1 MRQQIQSRAH
11 DDRALELVLSMGV
24 VGLMALVGSQVSGAS
39 GALICAAFGLVVF
52 AQGRLTSRNHVIHV
66 PLVLLAAHISV
77 GLLPVLALGLFLLMP
92 LATRHGIRR
101 VLALF
106 AGECV
111 AVSLVYL
118 ASGLPAWAMALPYL
132 GVRMAVSMLVS
143 RFSGL
148 PLDVGA
154 MSGLPAWLAGGAV
167 SLVLSW
173 VVSAAATVELGCLQF
188 AIVAAVWL
196 GVMRA
201 YLLAGEEFSAGL
213 VGLGNLLG
221 YAHPYTGGHSRRVGY
236 LARETGRRLGIPE
249 WRLDE
254 VVHAAL
260 LHDIGKLAVDER
272 ILEKP
277 SKLTDDEFAVIKT
290 HPGIGEAIVAEVLE
304 HKPLAKWIRHHHE
317 RMDGRGYP
325 DNLPKNE
332 IPIESRLIAVL
343 DAYDAMTGTSAD
355 GHRRLYRDPVTSDKA
370 LEELRRC
377 SGTQFDPR
385 VVKAFEAV
393 LRHGKGGVM

>member
-1 MRQQIQSRAH
+1 MRQQVQTRPQE
-11 DDRALELVLSMGV
+11 DRTLEFVLSVGV
-24 VGLMALVGSQVSGAS
+24 AALMALVGFQIKGVSGALLS
-39 GALICAAFGLVVF
+39 VVFGLVVF
-52 AQGRLTSRNHVIHV
+52 AQGRLTSRNFVIHV
-66 PLVLLAAHISV
+66 PLVAYASGSSTL
-77 GLLPVLALGLFLLMP
+77 LLPVFVLGLLLLMP
-92 LATRHGIRR
+92 LGTRHGIRR
-101 VLALF
+101 VLAMF

-111 AVSLVYL
+111 GVVAVALL
-118 ASGLPAWAMALPYL
+118 AGQPAWVLVAPYL
-132 GVRMAVSMLVS
+132 VIRMAVSMLVS
-143 RFSGL
+143 RLSGL

-154 MSGLPAWLAGGAV
+154 MSGFPAWLAGGLVCTISAWVMSFAPSVEVAV
-167 SLVLSW
+167 VQFSL
-173 VVSAAATVELGCLQF
+173 
-188 AIVAAVWL
+188 IAAVWL

-201 YLLAGEEFSAGL
+201 YLLAGEEFVAGL

-236 LARETGRRLGIPE
+236 LARETGRRVGIPE

-277 SKLTDDEFAVIKT
+277 TKLTDEEFAVIKT
-290 HPGIGEAIVAEVLE
+290 HPGIGEAIVSKVLE

-325 DNLPKNE
+325 DNLPKSE

-355 GHRRLYRDPVTSDKA
+355 GHRRLYRDPVSSEKA

-393 LRHGKGGVM
+393 LRHGKGSVL

>member
-1 MRQQIQSRAH
+1 MRQKSQSRAH
-11 DDRALELVLSMGV
+11 DDRTLELVLGIGV
-24 VGLMALVGSQVSGAS
+24 VGLMALVGSQIAGAS
-39 GALICAAFGLVVF
+39 GGLLCSLFGVFVF
-52 AQGRLTSRNHVIHV
+52 AQGRLTNRNFVVHV
-66 PLVLLAAHISV
+66 PLVLLAAKVSV
-77 GLLPVLALGLFLLMP
+77 GLLPVIALGLFLLMP

-106 AGECV
+106 VGEC
-111 AVSLVYL
+111 AAILMVY
-118 ASGLPAWAMALPYL
+118 AAAGQPAWAFALPYL

-154 MSGLPAWLAGGAV
+154 MSGLPAWLAGGA
-167 SLVLSW
+167 LGLGLTW
-173 VVSAAATVELGCLQF
+173 LVSAASNVEVGCLQF
-188 AIVAAVWL
+188 VIVACVWL
-196 GVMRA
+196 GSMRA
-201 YLLAGEEFSAGL
+201 YLFAGEEFSAGL

-277 SKLTDDEFAVIKT
+277 SKLTDEEFAVIKT
-290 HPGIGEAIVAEVLE
+290 HPGIGEAIVAQVLE

-325 DNLPKNE
+325 DNLPKSA

-343 DAYDAMTGTSAD
+343 DAYDAMTGSSAD
-355 GHRRLYRDPVTSDKA
+355 GHRRLYRDPVSSDKA
-370 LEELRRC
+370 VEELRRC

-393 LRHGKGGVM
+393 LKHGKGGVI

>member
-11 DDRALELVLSMGV
+11 DDSALELVLSIGV
-24 VGLMALVGSQVSGAS
+24 IGLMALVGSELSGAH
-39 GALICAAFGLVVF
+39 GAILSALFGITVF
-52 AQGRLTSRNHVIHV
+52 AQGRLSSRNFVIHV
-66 PLVLLAAHISV
+66 PLAITATLTTPT
-77 GLLPVLALGLFLLMP
+77 LLPVMLLGSLLLMP
-92 LATRHGIRR
+92 LATRHGLRR
-101 VLALF
+101 LLALF
-106 AGECV
+106 FGECF
-111 AVSLVYL
+111 
-118 ASGLPAWAMALPYL
+118 GMAMAFLLVPYL
-132 GVRMAVSMLVS
+132 GWVSVVPYLVVRMGASMLIS
-143 RFSGL
+143 RLSGL

-154 MSGLPAWLAGGAV
+154 MSGLPAWLAGSVV
-167 SLVLSW
+167 SLISAWLM
-173 VVSAAATVELGCLQF
+173 SAAPTFGEGCIQF
-188 AIVAAVWL
+188 VLLASVWL

-213 VGLGNLLG
+213 VGLSSLLG

-277 SKLTDDEFAVIKT
+277 SKLTDEEFAVIKT
-290 HPGIGEAIVAEVLE
+290 HPGIGEMIIAEVLE

-325 DNLPKNE
+325 DNLPKSE
-332 IPIESRLIAVL
+332 IPLESRLIAVL

-355 GHRRLYRDPVTSDKA
+355 GHRRLYRDPVTSEKA

-377 SGTQFDPR
+377 SGSQFDGR

-393 LRHGKGGVM
+393 LKNGKGGAL

>member
-1 MRQQIQSRAH
+1 MRQQIQSRTQ
-11 DDRALELVLSMGV
+11 DDRALEFVLSVGV
-24 VGLMALVGSQVSGAS
+24 VGLMSLLGYQVKGVSAS
-39 GALICAAFGLVVF
+39 VVAGLFGVVVF
-52 AQGRLTSRNHVIHV
+52 AQGRWTTRNFVIHV
-66 PLVLLAAHISV
+66 PLAAFAVAVSPV
-77 GLLPVLALGLFLLMP
+77 LLPVLAVGLFLLMP
-92 LATRHGIRR
+92 LASRHGIRR

-106 AGECV
+106 AGEL
-111 AVSLVYL
+111 AGLALAYAL
-118 ASGLPAWAMALPYL
+118 ASQPCWLIVLPYL
-132 GVRMAVSMLVS
+132 IVRMAVAMLVS

-154 MSGLPAWLAGGAV
+154 MSGLPAWLAGGLAGIV
-167 SLVLSW
+167 AGW
-173 VVSAAATVELGCLQF
+173 VMSVAPSPELACLQF
-188 AIVAAVWL
+188 GLIATVWL

-201 YLLAGEEFSAGL
+201 YLVAGEEFSAGL

-277 SKLTDDEFAVIKT
+277 SKLTDEEFAVIKT
-290 HPGIGEAIVAEVLE
+290 HPGIGEAIVAEVLA

-325 DNLPKNE
+325 DQLPKSA

-355 GHRRLYRDPVTSDKA
+355 GHRRLYRDPVTSEKA
-370 LEELRRC
+370 LDELRRC

-393 LRHGKGGVM
+393 LKHGKGGVL

>member
-1 MRQQIQSRAH
+1 MRQQTQSRTQ
-11 DDRALELVLSMGV
+11 DDRALEFVLSIGV
-24 VGLMALVGSQVSGAS
+24 VALMSLVGFQIKAAD
-39 GALICAAFGLVVF
+39 GALIAGLFGMIVF
-52 AQGRLTSRNHVIHV
+52 VQGRQTSRNHVIHI
-66 PLVLLAAHISV
+66 PLAAFAASV
-77 GLLPVLALGLFLLMP
+77 SILLLPVLVLGLFLLMP
-92 LATRHGIRR
+92 LGSRHGIRR

-106 AGECV
+106 AGECAGV
-111 AVSLVYL
+111 AALFL
-118 ASGLPAWAMALPYL
+118 LSGQPVWVMVAPYL
-132 GVRMAVSMLVS
+132 VVRMVASMLVS

-148 PLDVGA
+148 PLDFGA
-154 MSGLPAWLAGGAV
+154 MSGLPGWLSGGAV
-167 SLVLSW
+167 SLIAAWILGSA
-173 VVSAAATVELGCLQF
+173 VSVEVGCLQY
-188 AIVAAVWL
+188 AIITMVWL

-201 YLLAGEEFSAGL
+201 YLGAGDEFSGGL

-277 SKLTDDEFAVIKT
+277 SKLTDEEFAVIKT
-290 HPGIGEAIVAEVLE
+290 HPAIGEAIISEVLE

-355 GHRRLYRDPVTSDKA
+355 GHRRFYRDPVSSEKA

-377 SGTQFDPR
+377 AGTQFDPR

-393 LRHGKGGVM
+393 LRHGKGGVV

>member
-1 MRQQIQSRAH
+1 MRQQIQSRTQ
-11 DDRALELVLSMGV
+11 DDRALELVLSVGV
-24 VGLMALVGSQVSGAS
+24 IGLMALLGFQIQSGSGAVLAGLF
-39 GALICAAFGLVVF
+39 GAVVF
-52 AQGRLTSRNHVIHV
+52 AQGRLTSRNFVIHV
-66 PLVLLAAHISV
+66 PLAAFAAGVSVTLLLVLAA
-77 GLLPVLALGLFLLMP
+77 GLFLLMP
-92 LATRHGIRR
+92 LASRHGIHR
-101 VLALF
+101 VLALLVGEL
-106 AGECV
+106 AG
-111 AVSLVYL
+111 LGL
-118 ASGLPAWAMALPYL
+118 ALALADQPCWIIVLPYL
-132 GVRMAVSMLVS
+132 MVRMTVAMLVS
-143 RFSGL
+143 RYSGL

-154 MSGLPAWLAGGAV
+154 VSGLPAWLAGGFMSTAAAW
-167 SLVLSW
+167 VLS
-173 VVSAAATVELGCLQF
+173 AAPSPELACLQYTLL
-188 AIVAAVWL
+188 AAVWL

-201 YLLAGEEFSAGL
+201 YLIAGEEFSAGL

-277 SKLTDDEFAVIKT
+277 SKLTDEEFAIIKT
-290 HPGIGEAIVAEVLE
+290 HPGIGEAIVAEVLA

-325 DNLPKNE
+325 DQLPKSA

-355 GHRRLYRDPVTSDKA
+355 GHRRLYRDPVSSEKA
-370 LEELRRC
+370 LDELRRC

-393 LRHGKGGVM
+393 LKHGKGGVI

>member
-1 MRQQIQSRAH
+1 MRQQIQSRTQ
-11 DDRALELVLSMGV
+11 DDRSLELVLTIGI
-24 VGLMALVGSQVSGAS
+24 VGLMSLVGFQIKGSP
-39 GALICAAFGLVVF
+39 GALLTAIFGAVVF
-52 AQGRLTSRNHVIHV
+52 VQGRLASRNHVIHV
-66 PLVLLAAHISV
+66 PVVAIAAGFSPL
-77 GLLPVLALGLFLLMP
+77 LLPVLLVGMFLLIP
-92 LATRHGIRR
+92 LGTRHGIRR
-101 VLALF
+101 VFALF
-106 AGECV
+106 VGECAGVFV
-111 AVSLVYL
+111 AYLLAGQPGWVLVT
-118 ASGLPAWAMALPYL
+118 PYL
-132 GVRMAVSMLVS
+132 VVRMGASMLVS
-143 RFSGL
+143 RFSGM
-148 PLDVGA
+148 PLDIGA
-154 MSGLPAWLAGGAV
+154 MSGLAAWLSGGAV
-167 SLVLSW
+167 SIVAAW
-173 VVSAAATVELGCLQF
+173 VMSAAPSVEVGCMQF
-188 AIVAAVWL
+188 VVIAAVWL

-201 YLLAGEEFSAGL
+201 YLAAGEEFSAGL
-213 VGLGNLLG
+213 IGLGNLLG

-277 SKLTDDEFAVIKT
+277 SKLTDEEFAVIKT
-290 HPGIGEAIVAEVLE
+290 HPAIGEAIVSEVLE

-325 DNLPKNE
+325 DNLPKSA

-355 GHRRLYRDPVTSDKA
+355 GHRRLYRDPVSSEKA
-370 LEELRRC
+370 IEELRRC

-393 LRHGKGGVM
+393 LNHGRGGVL